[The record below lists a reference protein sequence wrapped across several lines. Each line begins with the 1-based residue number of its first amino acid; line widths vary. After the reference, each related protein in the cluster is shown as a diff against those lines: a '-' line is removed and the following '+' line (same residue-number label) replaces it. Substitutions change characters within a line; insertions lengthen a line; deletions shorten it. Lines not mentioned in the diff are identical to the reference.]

1 MQNQPPWEQEGCWW
15 DARRLTVVSSIAP
28 SPPSPPHPPVT
39 PLLCCCCSHKC
50 SLTWSHQHSKC
61 DVVNTL
67 CSKNIWHTL
76 STSISYLYSTKCV
89 KWSVFVHTVVS
100 GFFVNDAAIR
110 QKAKRCAVLQ
120 FWCHVLFRSNF
131 VLVPFHHTSIKTCS
145 PLRYYIR
152 KAH

>member
-1 MQNQPPWEQEGCWW
+1 MKMQNQPPG
-15 DARRLTVVSSIAP
+15 ARGLLVRCTSSNGGVVNRTLT
-28 SPPSPPHPPVT
+28 PPH

-131 VLVPFHHTSIKTCS
+131 VMVPFHHTSDHLKVKRIDGQ
-145 PLRYYIR
+145 
-152 KAH
+152 